1 MGRASANARAA
12 LSAFSYAAAKGSASP
27 SGLLT
32 LTGRGFGGAFGR
44 GLIGGFTELV
54 ALAGAARGMMHGAGV
69 LGIRRQK
76 IFSLAASTTQQPISL
91 RATTQTTIQ
100 LRASGMTATNNVQTV
115 VTAGDAFSLTFPILD
130 ASGVPSVYSAP
141 VASFA
146 VSAWPFAIND
156 QTPALEK
163 TSPSNGVTIVQQTVN
178 GVLTWV
184 ATVSFVTADTESP
197 VLMPGAHFYQLR
209 VVDGG
214 PGQTVATGTLLIN
227 PTIIP

>member
-1 MGRASANARAA
+1 
-12 LSAFSYAAAKGSASP
+12 
-27 SGLLT
+27 
-32 LTGRGFGGAFGR
+32 
-44 GLIGGFTELV
+44 
-54 ALAGAARGMMHGAGV
+54 
-69 LGIRRQK
+69 
-76 IFSLAASTTQQPISL
+76 
-91 RATTQTTIQ
+91 
-100 LRASGMTATNNVQTV
+100 MTATNNVQTV